1 MNFPFA
7 EYLHSLRE
15 HVEQAVRVHVQET
28 LGVANVLARLSSRER
43 FAVGAAA
50 LALGVT
56 VVYLLVIAPIWET
69 HGRLRTRIATKEREV
84 QEVAALGRTYE
95 ALRREVE
102 GLRPLRSTSSL
113 RGSPQGDQSRSGQS
127 QGSALS
133 PFAVLE
139 GLATSTFGRDKLT
152 AINPAGHETYE
163 GVNQETIE
171 LKLSG
176 VSLQDLVALLYKME
190 AAGSTLRCSNLT
202 IKKRYKDP
210 YTFDVTLTAIA
221 FTAR

>member
-7 EYLHSLRE
+7 ACLHPLRE
-15 HVEQAVRVHVQET
+15 RVEQVVRVYVQET

-50 LALGVT
+50 LALGIT
-56 VVYLLVIAPIWET
+56 VVYLLVIDPIWET
-69 HGRLRTRIATKEREV
+69 HRRLHARIATKEREV
-84 QEVAALGRTYE
+84 REVAALGRAYE

-102 GLRPLRSTSSL
+102 GLRP
-113 RGSPQGDQSRSGQS
+113 PQGDASRSDQPQS
-127 QGSALS
+127 TALS

-152 AINPAGHETYE
+152 AINPAGHETHE

-176 VSLQDLVALLYKME
+176 VSLQDVVALLYKMD
-190 AAGSTLRCSNLT
+190 AAGSTLRCANLT

-210 YTFDVTLTAIA
+210 YTFDVTLTALA